1 MALIP
6 LPALNANSILGYIG
20 LAAGLAVGFALWV
33 PVGEKVESKL
43 SR

>member
-6 LPALNANSILGYIG
+6 LPALNAQSMFNYLG
-20 LAAGLAVGFALWV
+20 LAVGLAVGFALWV
-33 PVGEKVESKL
+33 PIGEKVESKL